1 MEQIPIM
8 FHHQSL
14 KPCFYT
20 DLWTTSLIGNMKA
33 SILSQKLVNDPY
45 NATPDHRLNCYRLRI
60 NPASVWFAEIHRC
73 NGAILWN
80 NKQFRRFRPFS
91 LSERTAQRYGHPLK
105 ATVRVSWFV
114 FFWSVVASHGNSS
127 YSAAFCHHSLC
138 AETSGRTCKNA

>member
-1 MEQIPIM
+1 M

-20 DLWTTSLIGNMKA
+20 DLWTTSLTGTMKA
-33 SILSQKLVNDPY
+33 SILSHILEKLVNDPY
-45 NATPDHRLNCYRLRI
+45 NVTPDHRLNCCRLWI
-60 NPASVWFAEIHRC
+60 NPASVRFAEIHRC

-91 LSERTAQRYGHPLK
+91 LSEKTAQGYGHPLK
-105 ATVRVSWFV
+105 VTVRLSWIV

-127 YSAAFCHHSLC
+127 HSAAFCHNSWC
-138 AETSGRTCKNA
+138 VETRGRTCKNA